1 VLVAYTGVGQ
11 NKNRIILMEGYQ
23 YFFIALIIILLLTSF
38 KSTRNFLTH
47 YLSELLTAI
56 GVIGLTVVDIQS
68 GSNDIFIGTNTW
80 KDVWGIL
87 LFICGFTVL
96 IAIIIGAKRNLHNRT
111 VQEEINKNLQLE
123 KSIKT
128 YQEEYYK
135 LCSNNILH
143 LFETFYT
150 TGGERISIYKHQG
163 DHFTLLGRCS
173 KNSAYN
179 KNTNYKYR
187 ENEGL
192 IGKGWDENEV
202 MITGSPNWTG
212 NGSDYKAFMKTKCN
226 ITDRRL
232 KKIRMKSRSFFIKTI
247 NDNNTAS
254 NPDGIIVFESMNPEK
269 ITSNECN
276 QLISDNE
283 KALLTLLKNMNNLTK
298 KIE

>member
-1 VLVAYTGVGQ
+1 
-11 NKNRIILMEGYQ
+11 MDGYL
-23 YFFIALIIILLLTSF
+23 YFLIASIIILALTSF
-38 KSTRNFLTH
+38 KTTRNFLKQ
-47 YLSELLTAI
+47 YLSEFLTAI
-56 GVIGLTVVDIQS
+56 GAIGLTVVDIQS
-68 GSNDIFIGTNTW
+68 GSEDIFIGTNTW

-87 LFICGFTVL
+87 LFIFGLTVL
-96 IAIIIGAKRNLHNRT
+96 IAIIVGAKRNLHNRT
-111 VQEEINKNLQLE
+111 VQEEVNKNVELK

-143 LFETFYT
+143 LFEEFYT

-179 KNTNYKYR
+179 KYTNYKYHD
-187 ENEGL
+187 NEGL

-202 MITGSPNWTG
+202 IITGSPKWTG
-212 NGSDYKAFMKTKCN
+212 KGKDYKDFMKSKCN
-226 ITDRRL
+226 ISDKRL
-232 KKIRMKSRSFFIKTI
+232 RKIRMKSRSLFVRTI
-247 NDNNTAS
+247 NDNITAS

-269 ITSNECN
+269 ISSAECN
-276 QLISDNE
+276 RLIAENE
-283 KALLTLLKNMNNLTK
+283 KALLTLLKNMKNLTK